1 MITTLESSK
10 KKLDTYNKELSIAT
24 ELCINTALKEDI
36 QQGDIS
42 AKLIPLNT
50 QAHAHIIT
58 RDPGVVCGIDC
69 AKQVFHTVD
78 RSLHIRQRVN
88 DGDSV
93 TPNQCL
99 MEITGSARSLLTAE
113 RTALNFLQCLSA
125 TSTITA
131 QLVRAIQHTSCR
143 ILDTRKTLPGLRL
156 LQKYAVHCGGGEN
169 HRLGLF
175 DAFLLK
181 ENHIAAHGSIKQLAH
196 IARTQHADRLLQIE
210 VETLEELQ
218 EAIDAKVDRIMLD
231 NFSVPMAQQAVSLTQ
246 GRVPLEISG
255 NINADTLVAYAETG
269 VDYISIG
276 ALTKHIH
283 ALDLSMRLNIDE

>member
-1 MITTLESSK
+1 MTTPEIGSNT
-10 KKLDTYNKELSIAT
+10 DTLIWNKPLQTAT
-24 ELCINTALKEDI
+24 IHCIKTALEEDI

-42 AKLIPLNT
+42 AALIPPNT
-50 QAHAHIIT
+50 QAHARIIT
-58 RDPGVVCGIDC
+58 REPGVVCGIDC
-69 AKQVFHTVD
+69 AQQVFHTVD
-78 RSLHIRQRVN
+78 SSLLIHQYVN

-93 TPNQCL
+93 APNQCL
-99 MEITGSARSLLTAE
+99 IEITGSARSLLTAE

-131 QLVRAIQHTSCR
+131 QLVQAIQHTSCR

-156 LQKYAVHCGGGEN
+156 LQKYAVHCGGGDN

-196 IARTQHADRLLQIE
+196 AARKQHPHHLLQIE

-218 EAIDAKVDRIMLD
+218 EAIDAGVDRIMLD
-231 NFSVPMAQQAVSLTQ
+231 NFSVSMAKQAVSLTQ
-246 GRVPLEISG
+246 GRIPLEISG
-255 NINADTLVAYAETG
+255 NIQADTLVAYAETG

-276 ALTKHIH
+276 ALTKHIQ
-283 ALDLSMRLNIDE
+283 ALDLSMRLTINE